1 MMLGLKCPM
10 RENGIVMWMWNAP
23 SSRGR
28 RIELSSSE
36 TGITSITIAGD
47 KCRSDAERGDSVD
60 TLIEWRS
67 LLLEKRV
74 DRGVGCGLGS

>member
-10 RENGIVMWMWNAP
+10 RENGFVMWMWNAP

-28 RIELSSSE
+28 RIQLSAGE
-36 TGITSITIAGD
+36 TGTTSIIIAGD
-47 KCRSDAERGDSVD
+47 KCRSDTEQGGSVD
-60 TLIEWRS
+60 KLIEWRS
-67 LLLEKRV
+67 LPLETRV